1 MGLFCPPLFLYNSE
15 VSRQNLSYNQLMQ
28 ALEPAYLLHAIPYR
42 NTSLL
47 ASFFT
52 LNHGLVQAVVRGA
65 RGEKSKLRGVV
76 QSFSS
81 LEISWYGKG
90 ELVTIQ
96 KIEPAGITRSL
107 SGDAVFYG
115 LYLNELMLR
124 LWRHRLPDEDLYY
137 AYEAILKT
145 LHVNGTSE
153 RPLRVFEKKLLRALG
168 YDLQLTLEYQTGLL
182 VEAKNWYRFSPDRG
196 AERIENAHTHQ
207 DLFSGASLLA
217 LEQEQLESPEHL
229 SDAKRITRSAL
240 ARLLGDR
247 PLKSR
252 ELFAY
257 SL

>member
-1 MGLFCPPLFLYNSE
+1 MH
-15 VSRQNLSYNQLMQ
+15 

-65 RGEKSKLRGVV
+65 RGERSKLRGVV
-76 QSFSS
+76 QLFSP

-90 ELVTIQ
+90 DLVTVQ
-96 KIEPAGITRSL
+96 KIEASYSRNL
-107 SGDAVFYG
+107 SGEAVFYG

-124 LWRHRLPDEDLYY
+124 LWRHRVPDENLYH
-137 AYEAILKT
+137 AYDAILSSLQTEKI
-145 LHVNGTSE
+145 SE
-153 RPLRVFEKKLLRALG
+153 IPLRIFEKKLLRALG
-168 YDLQLTLEYQTGLL
+168 YDLQLTIEYETGIS
-182 VEAKNWYRFSPDRG
+182 VKAEKWYRFSADRG
-196 AERIENAHTHQ
+196 AECLQHAHRIPEAIAGT
-207 DLFSGASLLA
+207 SLLA
-217 LEQEQLESPEHL
+217 LDQEQLDTPEIL
-229 SDAKRITRSAL
+229 SDAKRIMRGAL
-240 ARLLGDR
+240 ARLLGER